1 MRAAIATLVTV
12 CLYGSATAVLAQTA
26 YDPARTRYA
35 VEGLALG
42 ARLSAERAAYRE
54 YR

>member
-12 CLYGSATAVLAQTA
+12 CLYGGATAVLAQTA